1 MRYIFA
7 GLLWLVAGYATAAVP
22 LCEQL
27 TTFFQQREPDY
38 AQQLQVKILT
48 PEEYWPSCSTP
59 HFALSP
65 NSRRWGRITVDS
77 RCGARHIL
85 LQAQVTV
92 RGDYYVSASDI
103 AQGELITL
111 DQLQRKTGQLETLPS
126 GAWLTQPKL
135 PLVALQRVKQGSVLT
150 HNQFR
155 RPWLVVQG
163 QQVNLSFS
171 GVGFQALTR
180 VTALDNGAE
189 GQMIRVRTQNGK
201 IRSARI
207 VRSGEVAIE

>member
-1 MRYIFA
+1 MRYFCA
-7 GLLWLVAGYATAAVP
+7 GLLWLVAGYATATVP

-27 TTFFQQREPDY
+27 TTFFQQREPKY
-38 AQQLQVKILT
+38 AKQLQVKILT
-48 PEEYWPSCSTP
+48 TQDYWPSCLTP
-59 HFALSP
+59 QFALSP

-77 RCGARHIL
+77 RCGTRHIL
-85 LQAQVTV
+85 LQAQVSV
-92 RGDYYVSASDI
+92 RGEYYVSAKDI
-103 AQGELITL
+103 AQGELLTL

-135 PLVALQRVKQGSVLT
+135 PLVALQTVKQGRVLT
-150 HNQFR
+150 KNQFR

-171 GVGFQALTR
+171 GNGFQALTR
-180 VTALDNGAE
+180 TTALDNGAE
-189 GQMIRVRTQNGK
+189 GQMIRVRTQGGK

-207 VRSGEVAIE
+207 VRAGEVAIE